1 MVNNINLI
9 NKKVLKVCQF
19 VAVALTLIIIISTS
33 VQVFTR
39 YVLGAALIGTEEVAR
54 YSFIWANMLG
64 ATICVSRFSHATVSF
79 LPDILKGK
87 SKTFHGCFVQVM
99 IMILAFIMIT
109 QGYNM
114 MLVTLKQLSPTLKIP
129 MWAVYLAI
137 PVGGA
142 TMFLASLCN
151 ILNIVFK
158 KNDGGE
164 Q

>member
-1 MVNNINLI
+1 MVNNLNLV
-9 NKKVLKVCQF
+9 NEKVLKVCQF
-19 VAVALTLIIIISTS
+19 AAVVLTFIIVISTS

-39 YVLGAALIGTEEVAR
+39 YVLGASLIGTEEVAR

-64 ATICVSRFSHATVSF
+64 ASICVSHFSHATVSF
-79 LPDILKGK
+79 LSDNLKGK
-87 SKTFHGCFVQVM
+87 SKEFHGCFVQALIM
-99 IMILAFIMIT
+99 IMAVILIT

-114 MLVTLKQLSPTLKIP
+114 MLITLKQLSPTLKIP
-129 MWAVYLAI
+129 MWAVYLSI

-142 TMFLASLCN
+142 TMLLGSLCN
-151 ILNIVFK
+151 MLNIIFK